1 MKENKATT
9 TQVEE
14 TNIENT
20 NNSNKIPKEI
30 RIPIFILFA
39 EYLGYVSPLV
49 EWAEEWCKKETSKFP
64 NFKKKILATE
74 AKHIFDKM
82 VSELELKEIRQWYD
96 DLYEL
101 TDKDCEDNLKA
112 KNDDLPF

>member
-1 MKENKATT
+1 M
-9 TQVEE
+9 
-14 TNIENT
+14 
-20 NNSNKIPKEI
+20 
-30 RIPIFILFA
+30 
-39 EYLGYVSPLV
+39 GYVSPLV
-49 EWAEEWCKKETSKFP
+49 EWAEEWCKKETIKFP

-101 TDKDCEDNLKA
+101 TVKDCEDNLKA

>member
-1 MKENKATT
+1 MEENNVTT

-14 TNIENT
+14 INVENT
-20 NNSNKIPKEI
+20 TSVNKIPMEV

-49 EWAEEWCKKETSKFP
+49 EWADEWCKKETTKFP
-64 NFKKKILATE
+64 EFKKKILTAE

-82 VSELELKEIRQWYD
+82 VKELELSEIRQWYD

-101 TDKDCEDNLKA
+101 TVKECEDNLKA
-112 KNDDLPF
+112 KGDDLPF